1 MVADSHDAG
10 SARLHLEWGLFVLVC
25 ECGWRSLP
33 VRAVGIGP
41 AWDGHMAAVA
51 GVWPGVVSHRD
62 EKFLASV

>member
-33 VRAVGIGP
+33 VRAVWLNMNVRGP
-41 AWDGHMAAVA
+41 GFV
-51 GVWPGVVSHRD
+51 GVGNDLIH
-62 EKFLASV
+62 